1 VAFAPSLNLPSPHA
15 LTAAKVQLATF
26 ADVLSV
32 PAVEWTDLL
41 FGNTTWGGVLSSTN
55 YGDAAAKPQ
64 EQFGQVGYVNPWAT
78 FCDGSCTTSGIT
90 GAAYL
95 FFDALVNGNGQG
107 YDNVNKW
114 NTSVVNYWFE
124 PNTSIV
130 IGGGTSPYLQFVSE
144 GNSAATWY
152 LLQTTLGKAIPALT
166 VPMSAAFWG
175 PHNTTVF
182 YNLALS
188 VAAVL
193 VGQVPAV
200 GPFAGNSILAYLGD
214 LPIPNSGGNFYQY
227 GLSGTLNYWV
237 DIATGSVPW
246 PTSLGAAAA
255 TRAAAATTATT
266 AAPAAAAAAVK
277 APEAPAVSNDAKPES
292 TPASKA
298 PESTPE
304 VKAPE
309 STPEVKAPASTP
321 AADAPESTPEV
332 KAPASTPAADAPE
345 STPEV
350 KAPAST
356 PAADAPASTPAADAP
371 ASTPEVKAPADAPA
385 ATDTTPAKPARPHP
399 VRDAVEK
406 VGKQISDALGGAK
419 AKAGAAKAGAAA
431 TRGSDSAS

>member
-1 VAFAPSLNLPSPHA
+1 
-15 LTAAKVQLATF
+15 
-26 ADVLSV
+26 
-32 PAVEWTDLL
+32 
-41 FGNTTWGGVLSSTN
+41 
-55 YGDAAAKPQ
+55 
-64 EQFGQVGYVNPWAT
+64 
-78 FCDGSCTTSGIT
+78 
-90 GAAYL
+90 
-95 FFDALVNGNGQG
+95 
-107 YDNVNKW
+107 
-114 NTSVVNYWFE
+114 
-124 PNTSIV
+124 
-130 IGGGTSPYLQFVSE
+130 
-144 GNSAATWY
+144 
-152 LLQTTLGKAIPALT
+152 
-166 VPMSAAFWG
+166 MSAAFWG

-332 KAPASTPAADAPE
+332 KAPASTPAADAP
-345 STPEV
+345 
-350 KAPAST
+350 
-356 PAADAPASTPAADAP
+356 ASTPAADAP